1 MNIFTYSNLCSTLT
15 EWARLYESGTSPV
28 SDVVYDTEYRKLKEF
43 EKANPDL
50 ISPLSPT
57 QIIIGS
63 LDKDGESVE
72 HKHKMLS
79 IANLNSSEELI
90 AWLSDKYSK
99 GIKSVLLEYKI
110 DGMSL
115 SLLYKNGRLY
125 DAITRGD
132 TVGDVSIGQR
142 AIGNATQVASIIKH
156 IPNFTGEI
164 RGETVWFKSKFDD
177 YNRKMS
183 YLGKKQMANCRN
195 GATGTMKSKDPK
207 EVKERSLDF
216 IAYRMLDGSAN
227 DLHHEDLNQM
237 REFGF
242 YTSDYFL
249 FDLIPANYQ
258 KIVDTVAKMNELRA
272 DLPYI
277 TDGLVIKV
285 DDKREYSRLGGSS
298 KAPHAFGAYKF
309 PPEVKSSP
317 VLSIEESAGKTG
329 AVTPVA
335 NVVPVSLSG
344 TSVKRSTVHN
354 WDLFEYM
361 GFYPGCSVNI
371 RKSGEIIP
379 EILSVV
385 GIEGHSKDDYE
396 KLVAKYGRNAVAAEI
411 KSLRLQYPSIQ
422 FSSRPTVC
430 NHCGTTLSQDV
441 GVDGSDL
448 VALVCPNG
456 NCSSRQL
463 KSIEA
468 FVSKEC
474 MNIMHI
480 GEATVHVLFDTGLV
494 KDIRDFYHLNKQNL
508 SSVMGD
514 REAER
519 CLESIEASKKNHLNQ
534 LLNSFCI
541 DNVGKGT
548 SDRLSDAF
556 GTLSSVNNAILNASA
571 TVLAIPDIGEG
582 VCSSLV
588 EWFTKNSAIVDF
600 FIAENIACNAK
611 EKIIKGNALAGKLC
625 IMTGSSELVGRDQFK
640 KIVVEQGGKISS
652 SITGKTDLVLVGSE
666 AGPLK
671 LRKIADLRAAGSN
684 IRVVSD
690 SEFLEIVGI

>member
-1 MNIFTYSNLCSTLT
+1 MDIFTYSNLCSTLT
-15 EWARLYESGTSPV
+15 EWARLYESGKSPV
-28 SDVVYDTEYRKLKEF
+28 SDAVYDAEYRKLKEF
-43 EKANPDL
+43 EKANPEL
-50 ISPLSPT
+50 ISPISPT

-63 LDKDGESVE
+63 LDNDGENVE

-90 AWLSDKYSK
+90 AWLEDKQSK

-142 AIGNATQVASIIKH
+142 AIGNASQVTSIVKH

-183 YLGKKQMANCRN
+183 YLGKKQMANPRN

-216 IAYRMLDGSAN
+216 IAYRMLDGSSN
-227 DLHHEDLNQM
+227 DLHHEDLDQM

-242 YTSDYFL
+242 YTSDYYL
-249 FDLIPANYQ
+249 FDLVPSNYQ
-258 KIVDTVAKMNELRA
+258 TIVDTVAKMNESRN

-285 DDKREYSRLGGSS
+285 DDKREYNRLGGSS

-309 PPEVKSSP
+309 PPEVKSTP
-317 VLSIEESAGKTG
+317 VLSIDESAGKTG

-335 NVVPVSLSG
+335 NVSPVSLSG
-344 TSVKRSTVHN
+344 TSVKRSTIHN

-361 GFYPGCSVNI
+361 GFYSGCSVNI
-371 RKSGEIIP
+371 RKAGEIIP

-396 KLVAKYGRNAVAAEI
+396 KLVAKNGRSAVAAEI
-411 KSLRLQYPSIQ
+411 KSLRLQYPNIQ
-422 FSSRPTVC
+422 FSVRPTSC
-430 NHCGTTLSQDV
+430 KHCETTLSQDV

-448 VALVCPNG
+448 VVLVCSNG
-456 NCSSRQL
+456 KCPSRQL
-463 KSIEA
+463 KSMEA

-508 SSVMGD
+508 SSMMGE
-514 REAER
+514 READR

-534 LLNSFCI
+534 LLNGFCI

-556 GTLSSVNNAILNASA
+556 GTLSAVNSAITTASSSVI
-571 TVLAIPDIGEG
+571 AIPDIGEG
-582 VCSSLV
+582 VLTSLI
-588 EWFTKNSAIVDF
+588 EWFTSNSHIVKF
-600 FIAENIACNAK
+600 FIDTGIACNAK
-611 EKIIKGNALAGKLC
+611 EKVIKGNALAGKLC
-625 IMTGSSELVGRDQFK
+625 IMTGSSDLVGRDQFK

-652 SITGKTDLVLVGSE
+652 SITGKTDLVLVGSQ

-671 LRKIADLRAAGSN
+671 LKKIAELHAAGSN
-684 IRVVSD
+684 IRVVND
-690 SEFLEIVGI
+690 VEFAEMVEL